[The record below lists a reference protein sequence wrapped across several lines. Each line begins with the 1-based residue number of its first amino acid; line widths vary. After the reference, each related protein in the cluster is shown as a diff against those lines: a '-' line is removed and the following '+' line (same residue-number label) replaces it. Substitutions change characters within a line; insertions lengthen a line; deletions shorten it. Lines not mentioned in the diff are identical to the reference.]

1 MVSDQQILA
10 RGAVQD
16 RPFGKTVGTVAL
28 RGVTGQLT
36 VQSDGGEYAIAFHHG
51 HIVAAKSPN
60 VADSARAIA
69 LGLDLLQPTQVAIVE
84 QWIAAVPDA
93 DVIEI
98 IAQVSPMPPDEVH
111 RLRRRVIAQRA
122 ARTIALERG
131 EFLLTSHIS
140 LDVLPN
146 CEMHAGGII
155 YQSARMYHPGDRL
168 HQVVASLGN
177 RFELRTD
184 YADIPY
190 FGFGDA
196 ERTALHA
203 LSGGVTLDTLLQ
215 LRNAADRQVAF
226 AVIYALA
233 ACGAVYC
240 EQSASGSLRF
250 ARGTASPV
258 RASQQFTAQTATT
271 TTSERSPSQPFT
283 APAAATGIERSSSQ
297 QLPAEPPPPQNN
309 AEEAFKRAQAAL
321 KTDRVDDAI
330 FDLELA
336 TQIAPNEPRYFA
348 ALAWARF
355 CRAPDKAKVAGKTRA
370 MLGRAIARDEK
381 DVQPHFYLGMV
392 ERIMNRT
399 EEAMECFREV
409 LERQPHHQEAATELR
424 FLARKQPNR

>member
-1 MVSDQQILA
+1 MALDQHSLLA
-10 RGAVQD
+10 RGALQD
-16 RPFGKTVGTVAL
+16 RPFGKTVGTIAL
-28 RGVTGQLT
+28 RGASGQLT
-36 VQSDGGEYAIAFHHG
+36 AESEGAEYTPHAERSYAIVFQHG
-51 HIVAAKSPN
+51 HIVAARSPN

-69 LGLDLLQPTQVAIVE
+69 LGLDLLQPTQVATVE
-84 QWIAAVPDA
+84 RWLEAVPEADA
-93 DVIEI
+93 IEV
-98 IAQVSPMPPDEVH
+98 IAQVAPMPADDVH

-122 ARTIALERG
+122 ARMISLERG
-131 EFLLTSHIS
+131 EFVLSSTIS
-140 LDVLPN
+140 LDVHPN
-146 CEMHAGGII
+146 CEMHVGGIV
-155 YQSARMYHPGDRL
+155 YQSARMYHGDTRL
-168 HQVVASLGN
+168 RQIVAALGN
-177 RFELRTD
+177 RFELRAD

-190 FGFGDA
+190 FGFGEA

-215 LRNAADRQVAF
+215 LRNDTDRQVAF

-233 ACGAVYC
+233 SCGAVYC
-240 EQSASGSLRF
+240 EASPSSLRF

-258 RASQQFTAQTATT
+258 RPS
-271 TTSERSPSQPFT
+271 SELL
-283 APAAATGIERSSSQ
+283 AATPQQRSSSQ
-297 QLPAEPPPPQNN
+297 LPAAEAPPQNN
-309 AEEAFKRAQAAL
+309 AEEAYKRAQAAL

-355 CRAPDKAKVAGKTRA
+355 CRAPDKTKVAGKTRA

-424 FLARKQPNR
+424 FLSRKR